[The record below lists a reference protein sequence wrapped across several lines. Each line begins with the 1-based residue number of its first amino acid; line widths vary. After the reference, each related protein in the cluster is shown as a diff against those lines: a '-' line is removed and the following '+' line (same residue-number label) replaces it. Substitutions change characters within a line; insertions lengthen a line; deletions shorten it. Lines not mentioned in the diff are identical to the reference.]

1 MFRLRRPQLGWALL
15 QRRSST
21 LAAHLGPYKPRT
33 HTCGELDE
41 TCVGQH
47 VDLCGWVVQ
56 NRKISK
62 KLAFF
67 VLQDIHGQ
75 VQLLATSKSS
85 QGSEN
90 SGNGALSVLGS
101 LPLQSTVQ
109 VSGVVKRRLP
119 SAVTPGKSGA
129 IEVEIVNARMLNPA
143 SEQLPFLPN
152 DENNLPNEEFR
163 LKHRHLDLR
172 RRKLSSNLHK
182 RSEISHKIRN
192 YLHSK
197 NFVEVE
203 TPMLL
208 KSTPEGAREY
218 LVPTRLSKIG
228 AQNAMVTDPE
238 SKQTSASLESQ
249 VEPMFYAL
257 SQSPQ
262 QPKQILISSGAVER
276 YFQFARCFRDEDGRA
291 DRQPEFTQIDL
302 EMAWVSWG
310 GEGASGLNTPQRPF
324 SDWRIGGREVRDT
337 VEGIVRTALEDQNIE
352 FPVMRYEDAMSLYGS
367 DKPDLRWDKQIV
379 NLTSHLSLD
388 SQNQL
393 ADRGLVMEGF
403 FVPGLDLKEKLQ
415 FLKELPHDVKVYNTD
430 ASDLCHLK
438 EISSGNGSDLRL
450 LTPLPGTNP
459 GDTIFTAIRPAVLEG
474 GWTPLGRLRASLIPV
489 CLDTEILRERRFLW
503 VTEFPLF
510 TRDEDKEFLAH
521 GRLSSS
527 HHPFTAPMVEDIPL
541 LLQGG
546 NSLSNVRGQH
556 YDLVLNGT
564 EIAGGSV
571 RVHDS
576 GLQKYIFEHVL
587 KLSPAEMERFSEL
600 VRALESGAPPH
611 AGIAIGFDR
620 FMAILC
626 EEPSIRNVV
635 AFPKTAAGVDPLF
648 KSPTA
653 VALDVLELYGLQPK
667 TTIRAS

>member
-21 LAAHLGPYKPRT
+21 LAAHLGPYKSRT

-324 SDWRIGGREVRDT
+324 SDWRIGGREK
-337 VEGIVRTALEDQNIE
+337 GS
-352 FPVMRYEDAMSLYGS
+352 YE
-367 DKPDLRWDKQIV
+367 
-379 NLTSHLSLD
+379 
-388 SQNQL
+388 
-393 ADRGLVMEGF
+393 
-403 FVPGLDLKEKLQ
+403 
-415 FLKELPHDVKVYNTD
+415 
-430 ASDLCHLK
+430 
-438 EISSGNGSDLRL
+438 L
-450 LTPLPGTNP
+450 L
-459 GDTIFTAIRPAVLEG
+459 
-474 GWTPLGRLRASLIPV
+474 
-489 CLDTEILRERRFLW
+489 
-503 VTEFPLF
+503 
-510 TRDEDKEFLAH
+510 
-521 GRLSSS
+521 
-527 HHPFTAPMVEDIPL
+527 
-541 LLQGG
+541 
-546 NSLSNVRGQH
+546 
-556 YDLVLNGT
+556 
-564 EIAGGSV
+564 
-571 RVHDS
+571 
-576 GLQKYIFEHVL
+576 
-587 KLSPAEMERFSEL
+587 
-600 VRALESGAPPH
+600 
-611 AGIAIGFDR
+611 
-620 FMAILC
+620 
-626 EEPSIRNVV
+626 
-635 AFPKTAAGVDPLF
+635 
-648 KSPTA
+648 
-653 VALDVLELYGLQPK
+653 
-667 TTIRAS
+667 

>member
-1 MFRLRRPQLGWALL
+1 
-15 QRRSST
+15 
-21 LAAHLGPYKPRT
+21 
-33 HTCGELDE
+33 
-41 TCVGQH
+41 
-47 VDLCGWVVQ
+47 
-56 NRKISK
+56 
-62 KLAFF
+62 
-67 VLQDIHGQ
+67 
-75 VQLLATSKSS
+75 
-85 QGSEN
+85 
-90 SGNGALSVLGS
+90 
-101 LPLQSTVQ
+101 
-109 VSGVVKRRLP
+109 
-119 SAVTPGKSGA
+119 
-129 IEVEIVNARMLNPA
+129 
-143 SEQLPFLPN
+143 
-152 DENNLPNEEFR
+152 
-163 LKHRHLDLR
+163 
-172 RRKLSSNLHK
+172 
-182 RSEISHKIRN
+182 
-192 YLHSK
+192 
-197 NFVEVE
+197 
-203 TPMLL
+203 MLL

-403 FVPGLDLKEKLQ
+403 FVPGLDFKEKLQ

-474 GWTPLGRLRASLIPV
+474 GWTPLGRLRASLIP
-489 CLDTEILRERRFLW
+489 
-503 VTEFPLF
+503 
-510 TRDEDKEFLAH
+510 
-521 GRLSSS
+521 
-527 HHPFTAPMVEDIPL
+527 
-541 LLQGG
+541 
-546 NSLSNVRGQH
+546 VRGQH